1 MIKKLAIAAAA
12 LLMLTGCS
20 KSEFAMTSTPTV
32 AEITAVNADTD
43 SAASGAMTV
52 GEGQCVVISAN
63 IDKGEVNVMFK
74 DHTGNIELSEAIKD
88 QSLNSYPI
96 AAGEYDV
103 SATVTEKATGTITV
117 LIMDESAFDPQNFDL
132 ESAVEAAGGSL
143 N

>member
-1 MIKKLAIAAAA
+1 MIKKYAIAAAA
-12 LLMLTGCS
+12 VFMLAGCS
-20 KSEFAMTSTPTV
+20 KSEFAMTSTPAV

-63 IDKGEVNVMFK
+63 IDKGEINVMFK

-117 LIMDESAFDPQNFDL
+117 LIMDESVFDPQNFDL
-132 ESAVEAAGGSL
+132 ESAIEAAGGSL

>member
-20 KSEFAMTSTPTV
+20 KSEFAMTSTPAV

-43 SAASGAMTV
+43 SAASGVMTV

-63 IDKGEVNVMFK
+63 NDKGEMNVMFK
-74 DHTGNIELSEAIKD
+74 DHTGNIELSEAIRD
-88 QSLNSYPI
+88 QSLNSYPLP
-96 AAGEYDV
+96 AGEYDV
-103 SATVTEKATGTITV
+103 TATVTEKATGSITV
-117 LIMDESAFDPQNFDL
+117 LIMDEGAFDPQNFDF